1 MAARGWAQQPAPRI
15 GLLMP
20 VSDAAAASNIEAF
33 RQGLRELGYVE
44 GRSIALEY
52 RFAQG
57 RADAFSEFAAE
68 LVRLRVDVILTW
80 GTQAARTAKE
90 ATTTIP
96 IVMAA
101 IGDPIS
107 TGIVQSLA
115 RPGGNMSQG

>member
-1 MAARGWAQQPAPRI
+1 
-15 GLLMP
+15 
-20 VSDAAAASNIEAF
+20 
-33 RQGLRELGYVE
+33 LRELGYVE

-115 RPGGNMSQG
+115 RPVVMLQG